1 MVFIGSSVLR
11 FFDLFNFETSKHKAR
26 RTREY
31 HSWFL
36 KDSHW
41 IVKQPIFQF
50 LKVTKKRQIKYC
62 NFLSFIKLVA
72 CFLHVVQSGWLN
84 LSRLSRG
91 LFVPETP
98 FHNISRMF
106 GLGFDRVHTGQSQ
119 HTSLLI
125 LDPGPHTWLGVGPS
139 YFKHQAYSC
148 PQGELSAS
156 MLPLRS
162 GLRASFKICCV
173 VSLARY

>member
-1 MVFIGSSVLR
+1 M
-11 FFDLFNFETSKHKAR
+11 
-26 RTREY
+26 
-31 HSWFL
+31 
-36 KDSHW
+36 
-41 IVKQPIFQF
+41 
-50 LKVTKKRQIKYC
+50 
-62 NFLSFIKLVA
+62 
-72 CFLHVVQSGWLN
+72 
-84 LSRLSRG
+84 SRLSRG

-156 MLPLRS
+156 MLPLQTIVTRS
-162 GLRASFKICCV
+162 CCV
-173 VSLARY
+173 CVKTRKLTNKSISMWSVEGFTVFKVNKNEKVTIP